1 MPAVAE
7 TDSLRGQILRL
18 VRFFGVLL
26 ALVLLAAL
34 FAYMVATL

>member
-7 TDSLRGQILRL
+7 PDSLREQMLRL
-18 VRFFGVLL
+18 VRFFGVLF

-34 FAYMVATL
+34 FGYMAATL

>member
-1 MPAVAE
+1 MAE
-7 TDSLRGQILRL
+7 SDSLRGQMLRL

-34 FAYMVATL
+34 FGYMAATL